1 MMRSIRSK
9 ILVAFAGLGGALLA
23 MTLFSWA
30 DLRFVERQIGAARQI
45 DGLRE
50 QIQEMRRHEKNA
62 LLYRLADER
71 QAAVHLATLQLEA
84 LKRFLPTHPEAN
96 PALSRFADP
105 ALIAALRQDLMAYR
119 ELVGELAAEPPLGAA
134 SATETPGAQASE
146 DELRRVGHRLSSRID
161 ELAATAAERLGQ
173 ALGASQR
180 AQLYFALSVLAV
192 AFVVAVMLVRVVA
205 RPLRELERNLK
216 PLAEGRFDSLPAVSD
231 DREMVS
237 LTRALS
243 RMLEELERRRR
254 QVLQAEKLASL
265 GVLAAGVAHELNN
278 PLGNVSAAAQILREE
293 LGELPVERRQ
303 WLNQIDTE
311 VVRAQVIVQR
321 LLDYA
326 QRKPQAGEPV
336 SLSDVVESALILL
349 RAQFPA
355 AATVALEIPGTIR
368 VVADR
373 QRLQQV
379 FINLIGNALASTVR
393 GVSPRVRVIAA
404 AGTPWAPEADAFVVG
419 VLPLGSPC
427 VTVCVSDDG
436 AGIPRPLWPR
446 VFDPFFTTREP
457 GQGVGL
463 GLFVVAEIVQ
473 ESGGSIAVDAS
484 DFGGARFCLAFPAQG
499 KPPA

>member
-1 MMRSIRSK
+1 MMHSIRSK
-9 ILVAFAGLGGALLA
+9 ILVAFVGLGGALLA

-30 DLRFVERQIGAARQI
+30 DLSFVERQIGAARQI

-62 LLYRLADER
+62 LLYRQPDEAR
-71 QAAVHLATLQLEA
+71 AAVLLAGQQLAA
-84 LKRFLPTHPEAN
+84 LDRFDPADVPAN
-96 PALSRFADP
+96 PVLSRFAD
-105 ALIAALRQDLMAYR
+105 AASIAALRQDLLAYR
-119 ELVGELAAEPPLGAA
+119 ELVGRLVGDLAAVAR
-134 SATETPGAQASE
+134 PGDPAGE
-146 DELRRVGHRLSSRID
+146 EELRRVGHRLSTRID
-161 ELAATAAERLGQ
+161 QMAAVAAEKLGQ

-180 AQLYFALSVLAV
+180 AQIYFALGMLAV

-216 PLAEGRFDSLPAVSD
+216 PLAEGRFDSLPAVSG

-237 LTRALS
+237 LTQALT
-243 RMLEELERRRR
+243 RMLDELERRRR

-278 PLGNVSAAAQILREE
+278 PLGNVSAAAQILRED
-293 LGELPVERRQ
+293 LGQLPVERGQ
-303 WLNQIDTE
+303 WLTQIDTE

-326 QRKPQAGEPV
+326 QRKPQASDPV
-336 SLSDVVESALILL
+336 ALADVVGSALTLL

-355 AATVALEIPGTIR
+355 AATVALEIPATIR
-368 VVADR
+368 VLADR

-393 GVSPRVRVIAA
+393 GVSPRVRVVAA
-404 AGTPWAPEADAFVVG
+404 DDTAWAPAADAFVVG
-419 VLPLGSPC
+419 LLPLGSAC

-446 VFDPFFTTREP
+446 VFEPFFTTREP

-484 DFGGARFCLAFPAQG
+484 DFGGARFCLAFPG
-499 KPPA
+499 KGNLPT

>member
-1 MMRSIRSK
+1 MMHSIRSK

-62 LLYRLADER
+62 LLYRQADER
-71 QAAVHLATLQLEA
+71 QAAVELAGLQLAA
-84 LKRFLPTHPEAN
+84 LNLFEPSSAQAN
-96 PALSRFADP
+96 PVLSRFADP
-105 ALIAALRQDLMAYR
+105 AAIAALRQDLLAYR
-119 ELVGELAAEPPLGAA
+119 ELVGQLAAALP
-134 SATETPGAQASE
+134 TVTTPGDPTSE
-146 DELRRVGHRLSSRID
+146 EELRRVGHRLSTRMD
-161 ELAATAAERLGQ
+161 EMAATAAEKLGQ

-237 LTRALS
+237 LTQALT
-243 RMLEELERRRR
+243 RMLDELERRRR

-293 LGELPVERRQ
+293 LGALPVERRQ
-303 WLNQIDTE
+303 WLTQIDTE

-326 QRKPQAGEPV
+326 QRKPQASDPV
-336 SLSDVVESALILL
+336 VLAEVVGSALTLL

-355 AATVALEIPGTIR
+355 AASVALEIPGAIR

-393 GVSPRVRVIAA
+393 GVSPRVRVVAA
-404 AGTPWAPEADAFVVG
+404 ADTPWAPEAGAFVVG
-419 VLPLGSPC
+419 LLPLGSPC

-484 DFGGARFCLAFPAQG
+484 DFGGARFCLAFPAAG
-499 KPPA
+499 KSQS